1 MLKENALIISAA
13 TACGAVLFGFMER
26 QNQGAAPNWTRVA
39 RNSAFG
45 GVAGFT
51 AVAGY
56 LQAKKATQG
65 AGAEIWVGCGISAG
79 VLAASIY
86 SQYQQHTYT
95 HQRNTEQIT
104 RTQPKPT
111 TTTQNIKQY
120 QWQYQ
125 GHYKLNACNKS
136 KQSTP
141 PVGF

>member
-1 MLKENALIISAA
+1 MISMLKENALIISAA

-26 QNQGAAPNWTRVA
+26 QNQGAAPNWARVA

-86 SQYQQHTYT
+86 SQYQQHT
-95 HQRNTEQIT
+95 T
-104 RTQPKPT
+104 RERAKYAASLGLAGAAAGYLAKYV
-111 TTTQNIKQY
+111 NN
-120 QWQYQ
+120 
-125 GHYKLNACNKS
+125 LR
-136 KQSTP
+136 
-141 PVGF
+141 